1 MPNDP
6 NTYRFEVAI
15 SFAGPHREKIREIA
29 GLLSAKLGKD
39 KVFFD
44 EWYKHEILGDDMDVL
59 LQRFY
64 HEQSLFV
71 LADLSEEY
79 ADRPWCQAEARAIRA
94 LRFKIDPARDE
105 TQRLRL
111 LNARFEAGD
120 VPGVFETTGYLDGIT
135 NTSQECAEII
145 LNRVELL
152 HQRLGQMAAKAPA
165 GGAPPAFSW
174 PEASAPLAVWPMA
187 NHTEARAAFEQLL
200 TRNAPWRCLPLRGA
214 SETGKSHITRQ
225 MLVNAIKMTDLAC
238 GRFDFKGTTDVDAE
252 VRALVQYLEVPL
264 PPANSKLNERLNHV
278 LETLKQRARPA
289 LLIFDTYEAAGE
301 AQDWVE
307 KQLLLRVMRDSW
319 LRVVIAGQTV
329 PKATGAIWESSART
343 PLQLMPP
350 SAEEWFAFG
359 RQHKPNLTLDFV
371 RQAHGF
377 CGGKASVMA
386 QLLGSDI

>member
-1 MPNDP
+1 MPNGP
-6 NTYRFEVAI
+6 KAFRFEIAI
-15 SFAGPHREKIREIA
+15 SFAGSHRDKIREIA
-29 GLLSAKLGKD
+29 ELLGAKLGND

-44 EWYKHEILGDDMDVL
+44 EWYEHEILGDDMDVL

-64 HEQSLFV
+64 REQSLFI
-71 LADLSEEY
+71 LADLSEDY
-79 ADRPWCQAEARAIRA
+79 ADRPWCQAEARAIRD
-94 LRFKIDPARDE
+94 LRFEIDSARDE

-120 VPGVFETTGYLDGIT
+120 VPGVFKTTGYLDAIT
-135 NTSQECAEII
+135 NTSQECAEFI
-145 LNRVELL
+145 LKRLELL
-152 HQRLGQMAAKAPA
+152 HQRLGQKSAMASA
-165 GGAPPAFSW
+165 GTPPAFSW
-174 PEASAPLAVWPMA
+174 PEASAPLSVWPMA

-200 TRNAPWRCLPLRGA
+200 TRNSRWRCLFLRGA

-225 MLVNAIKMTDLAC
+225 MVANAIKMPDLAC

-252 VRALVQYLEVPL
+252 VRALVEYLVPP
-264 PPANSKLNERLNHV
+264 PPANPKLNERLNNV

-301 AQDWVE
+301 AQVWVE

-319 LRVVIAGQTV
+319 LRVVIAGQSV
-329 PKATGAIWESSART
+329 PKATGAIWESIAR
-343 PLQLMPP
+343 PALQLRPP
-350 SAEEWFAFG
+350 SAEEWFTYG
-359 RQHKPNLTLDFV
+359 QQNKPNLTLDFV

-386 QLLGSDI
+386 QLLGSDT